1 MSDES
6 QQPPEQPLVPTRPKL
21 PKTHANSKDVE
32 YDEVFFKLRESDKHI
47 LLNSYLV
54 LLLQNVERASK
65 EFAVPASQYLARQ
78 DGETA
83 KLYLEQYI
91 FFLKEAQELF
101 HSLVEDVEE
110 TFLPKSKIFAKITAQ
125 TGVPYSGDTLGEMV
139 NESQE
144 EIRAEKKMLLERKK
158 AKTAAAVKRK
168 ASKKAS
174 KKK

>member
-6 QQPPEQPLVPTRPKL
+6 QQPLEQSVLPPRPTL
-21 PKTHANSKDVE
+21 PKTHANSQDVE

-65 EFAVPASQYLARQ
+65 EFAVPASQHLARK

-83 KLYLEQYI
+83 TLYLEQYI

-101 HSLVEDVEE
+101 HSLMEGIEE
-110 TFLPKSKIFAKITAQ
+110 TFLPKSKLFAKIKAE
-125 TGVPYSGDTLGEMV
+125 TGVPYTGENLNKMI

-144 EIRAEKKMLLERKK
+144 ELRTEKKRIEERKE
-158 AKTAAAVKRK
+158 AKHTAATKRK
-168 ASKKAS
+168 ASKK
-174 KKK
+174 K

>member
-6 QQPPEQPLVPTRPKL
+6 QQPLEQSVLPPRPTL
-21 PKTHANSKDVE
+21 PKTHANSQDVE

-65 EFAVPASQYLARQ
+65 EFAVPASQHLARK

-101 HSLVEDVEE
+101 HSLVEDIEE

-125 TGVPYSGDTLGEMV
+125 TGVPYSGETLNEMV

-144 EIRAEKKMLLERKK
+144 ELRTEKKRIEERKE
-158 AKTAAAVKRK
+158 AKHTAATKRK
-168 ASKKAS
+168 ASKK
-174 KKK
+174 K